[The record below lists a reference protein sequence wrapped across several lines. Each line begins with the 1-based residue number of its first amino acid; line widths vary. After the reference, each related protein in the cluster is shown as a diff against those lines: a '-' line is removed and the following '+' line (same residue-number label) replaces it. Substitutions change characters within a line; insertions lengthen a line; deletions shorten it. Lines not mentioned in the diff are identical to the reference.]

1 MGATV
6 RPREAVGNG
15 LLNPL
20 AVVGTIFLAQFV
32 IWFLLMPDQPTIPA
46 AAPRYASAEAALRY
60 VVYLASFL
68 GAIVLGSALPRT
80 LGLRRA
86 VTAAVDD
93 GQLRALD
100 RIAIV
105 SLLLSL
111 VGELVYTW
119 AILRNPHL
127 IIEASMAGDLA
138 SAGGMIQAGVMP
150 GVTTMVNLFTVPT
163 AIYSAFAFHRAVSG
177 ARRRTARRM
186 LVAIGVVAVLHGIAL
201 SARMYVV
208 WYAATVLGGYLLFAD
223 RRRIRRGAIAAM
235 IAGVAALVWLG
246 ATLRDGGRYAYAN
259 GVGLFAPETQRRV
272 YDVMVQGYLA
282 AEFNNAMITFGC
294 EPTMDVVGT
303 SMFRA
308 ASFLGLPGGRFTRCA
323 ESSEFGTQNSMS
335 LWWQD
340 LGWFGIIYAVSC
352 GLWIGAAY
360 VVARRHARS
369 LGAATFFYL
378 VSYPGLVS
386 LLRVNFFGL
395 APFLYPV
402 AFLFVALSFHRAVG
416 RPLR

>member
-1 MGATV
+1 MRRRDAAGS
-6 RPREAVGNG
+6 G

-20 AVVGTIFLAQFV
+20 VVVGTIFLAQFA
-32 IWFLLMPDQPTIPA
+32 IWFLLMPDQPTIPS
-46 AAPRYASAEAALRY
+46 AAPRYASAAAALRY

-68 GAIVLGSALPRT
+68 GAIVLGSAVPRA
-80 LGLRRA
+80 LGLLRSA
-86 VTAAVDD
+86 TAPVDE
-93 GQLRALD
+93 GQLRALA
-100 RIAIV
+100 RIAVV
-105 SLLLSL
+105 SLLFSL

-119 AILRNPHL
+119 AILRNPQL

-138 SAGGMIQAGVMP
+138 SAGGMIQSGVMP

-163 AIYSAFAFHRAVSG
+163 AIYGAFAFHRGVTDD
-177 ARRRTARRM
+177 RRRTGRRR
-186 LVAIGVVAVLHGIAL
+186 LAAIGVVAVLHGIAL
-201 SARMYVV
+201 SARMYII
-208 WYAATVLGGYLLFAD
+208 WYAATVLGAYLLFAD
-223 RRRIRRGAIAAM
+223 RRRIHRGAITATL
-235 IAGVAALVWLG
+235 AGVALLVWLG

-272 YDVMVQGYLA
+272 FDVMVQGYLA

-308 ASFLGLPGGRFTRCA
+308 ASFLGVPGGRFTRCA

-340 LGWFGIIYAVSC
+340 LGWYGLVYAVTC

-360 VVARRHARS
+360 VVARRYAAS
-369 LGAATFFYL
+369 LGARSFFYL

-395 APFLYPV
+395 APFVYPV
-402 AFLFVALSFHRAVG
+402 AFLLMALSFHRAIG
-416 RPLR
+416 RPLQ